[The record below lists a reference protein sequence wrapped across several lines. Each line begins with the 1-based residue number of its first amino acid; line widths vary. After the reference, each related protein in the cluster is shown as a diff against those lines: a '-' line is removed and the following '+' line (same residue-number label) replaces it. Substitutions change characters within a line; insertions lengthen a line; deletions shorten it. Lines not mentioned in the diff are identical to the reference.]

1 MPTAHAHTT
10 SHLLTGGYRP
20 VTEETTEHGLPV
32 RGQLPPELDGT
43 LLRIG
48 ANPLGAHDPALDH
61 AFAGDAMVHGL
72 RLRGGRAEW
81 YRNRWLRSDR
91 VARALGELPTPGPRR
106 GLADTVNAGLV
117 RHAGRTLALGDG
129 GALPVQIGDELETL
143 ARIDLDGTLP
153 AGFAAHPVCDPL
165 TGELHALT
173 HDHTL
178 PHLTHL
184 TVDALGKVRR
194 AEPIT
199 VKGTPMV
206 HAFSLTD
213 RHAIIY
219 DLPVTYDPAAAAAGS
234 RVPYTWD
241 DNHGARLGL
250 LPREGSDA
258 DVLWLEIDPCF
269 VFHPVN
275 AYEEGDRTVI
285 DVIRHERV
293 FDRDQLHPTESAP
306 TLWRWTVDRRHG
318 TVREHRLDGRVQEF
332 PRIDERFA
340 GSRHRYAFTV
350 GLRAGEGFA
359 LAGPTLLR
367 HDLAPGVT
375 DTHDLGPGREAG
387 GAVFV
392 PRAAHAP
399 EGDGWLLTLV
409 HDAGTDRGELIVL
422 DTARFSGPPVAV
434 VPLPVRVPHGFH
446 TQWVASAHG

>member
-1 MPTAHAHTT
+1 MPAQHTHTT
-10 SHLLTGGYRP
+10 SHLLSSGYRP
-20 VTEETTEHGLPV
+20 VAEESTHTDLAVHGRLPA
-32 RGQLPPELDGT
+32 ELDGT

-61 AFAGDAMVHGL
+61 AFAGDGMVHGL

-81 YRNRWLRSDR
+81 YRNRLLRSDR

-106 GLADTVNAGLV
+106 GLCDTTNAGLV

-129 GALPVQIGDELETL
+129 GALPLQLGPELETL
-143 ARIDLDGTLP
+143 ARIDFDGTLP

-165 TGELHALT
+165 TGELHAIAY
-173 HDHTL
+173 DHTR

-184 TVDALGKVRR
+184 TVDALGLVRR

-213 RHAIIY
+213 RHAIVY
-219 DLPVTYDPAAAAAGS
+219 DLPVTFDPRAAAAGS

-250 LPREGSDA
+250 LPRDGSDA

-275 AYEEGDRTVI
+275 AYERGDTTVI
-285 DVIRHERV
+285 DVIRHERA
-293 FDRDQLHPTESAP
+293 FDRDPLHPTESDP

-318 TVREHRLDGRVQEF
+318 TVLETQLDDRVQEF

-340 GSRHRYAFTV
+340 GSPHRYAFTV
-350 GLRAGEGFA
+350 GLRPGEGGA

-367 HDLAPGVT
+367 HDLATGGT
-375 DTHDLGPGREAG
+375 DTHEWGPGREG
-387 GAVFV
+387 GEAVFV
-392 PRAAHAP
+392 PRTAHAP
-399 EGDGWLLTLV
+399 EGDGWLLSLV
-409 HDAGTDRGELIVL
+409 HDSRTDRGELVVL
-422 DTARFSGPPVAV
+422 DTADFTGPPIAV

-446 TQWVASAHG
+446 AQWVATAHG